1 MTKEEIRSRLEE
13 RPFRPFKVKVAADG
27 EYDVPSPYHAH
38 THPNGRLLFV
48 HLDSGGTAII
58 DVPLISSLLLK
69 ETV

>member
-1 MTKEEIRSRLEE
+1 VTREEIKSRLEE
-13 RPFRPFKVKVAADG
+13 RPFRPFKVKVAGDG
-27 EYDVPSPYHAH
+27 EYDVPSPDRAH

-58 DVPLISSLLLK
+58 DVPLISSLYLK